1 MGQGVVTRA
10 GRGRVKRLATQKT
23 WAQREARHR
32 QGAKGEDLG
41 WRSLLTLSNVI
52 SSYSISPSVPFT
64 CNSSTGQKHKS
75 SETDFLPENLG
86 LPWLLGPRP
95 SLSPPSLL

>member
-1 MGQGVVTRA
+1 MGRGVVTRA
-10 GRGRVKRLATQKT
+10 GRDRVKRLATENGH
-23 WAQREARHR
+23 REKHR
-32 QGAKGEDLG
+32 QGASGEDLG
-41 WRSLLTLSNVI
+41 GRSLLTLSSVI

-75 SETDFLPENLG
+75 SETDFLPENLA

-95 SLSPPSLL
+95 SLSPSSLL